1 MRALIQRVTSANVKV
16 DGEIVGKIGKGF
28 LVFLGIYEEDTEE
41 KIEKLTKKIVNLRIF
56 NDENDKMNLSIKDV
70 KGEILLISQFT
81 LCADTRKGNR
91 PSFVSAKNPKD
102 ANMIYEKTIE
112 SIKNENIV
120 VEKGVF
126 GADMKVELLNDGPVT
141 ILLDI

>member
-1 MRALIQRVTSANVKV
+1 MRALIQRVTSASVKV
-16 DGEIVGKIGKGF
+16 DGKIVGKIGKGF

-41 KIEKLTKKIVNLRIF
+41 KIEKLTKKIINLRIF

-81 LCADTRKGNR
+81 LCADTKKGNR

-112 SIKNENIV
+112 NIKNENIV
-120 VEKGVF
+120 VEKGIF

>member
-1 MRALIQRVTSANVKV
+1 MRALIQRVTSASVKV
-16 DGEIVGKIGKGF
+16 DEKIVGKIGKGF
-28 LVFLGIYEEDTEE
+28 LIFLGVYEEDTEE

-56 NDENDKMNLSIKDV
+56 NDENDKMNLSIKEV

-81 LCADTRKGNR
+81 LCVDTRKGNR

-102 ANMIYEKTIE
+102 ANVIYEKTIE
-112 SIKNENIV
+112 SIRSEGII
-120 VEKGVF
+120 VEKGIF

>member
-1 MRALIQRVTSANVKV
+1 MQVLKFLI
-16 DGEIVGKIGKGF
+16 
-28 LVFLGIYEEDTEE
+28 FLGIYEEDTEE

-102 ANMIYEKTIE
+102 ANVIYEKTIE
-112 SIKNENIV
+112 SIRNEGII
-120 VEKGVF
+120 VEKGIF

>member
-1 MRALIQRVTSANVKV
+1 MRAFIQRVNSASVKI

-28 LVFLGIYEEDTEE
+28 LIFLGVYEEDTEE

-70 KGEILLISQFT
+70 KGKILLISQFT

-102 ANMIYEKTIE
+102 ANVIYEKTIE
-112 SIKNENIV
+112 SIRNEGII
-120 VEKGVF
+120 VEKGIF

>member
-1 MRALIQRVTSANVKV
+1 MRALIQRVTSASVKV

-28 LVFLGIYEEDTEE
+28 LIFLGVYEEDTEE

-102 ANMIYEKTIE
+102 ANVIYEKTIE
-112 SIKNENIV
+112 SIRSEGII
-120 VEKGVF
+120 VEKGIF

>member
-1 MRALIQRVTSANVKV
+1 MRALIQRVTSASVKV
-16 DGEIVGKIGKGF
+16 DGKIVGKIGKGF

-41 KIEKLTKKIVNLRIF
+41 KIEKLTKKIINLRIF
-56 NDENDKMNLSIKDV
+56 NDENDKMNLSIKDI

-102 ANMIYEKTIE
+102 ANVIYEKTIE
-112 SIKNENIV
+112 SIRNEGII
-120 VEKGVF
+120 VEKGIF

>member
-1 MRALIQRVTSANVKV
+1 MRALIQRVTSASVKV
-16 DGEIVGKIGKGF
+16 DEKIVGKIGKGF
-28 LVFLGIYEEDTEE
+28 LIFLGVYEEDTEE

-56 NDENDKMNLSIKDV
+56 NDENDKMNLSIKEV

-102 ANMIYEKTIE
+102 ANVIYEKTIE
-112 SIKNENIV
+112 SIRSEGII
-120 VEKGVF
+120 VEKGIFV
-126 GADMKVELLNDGPVT
+126 ADMKVELLNDGPVT
-141 ILLDI
+141 ILLDV

>member
-16 DGEIVGKIGKGF
+16 EGKIVGKIGKGF
-28 LVFLGIYEEDTEE
+28 LIFLGIYEEDTEE

-91 PSFVSAKNPKD
+91 PSFISAKNPKD
-102 ANMIYEKTIE
+102 ANVIYEKTIE
-112 SIKNENIV
+112 SIRNEGII
-120 VEKGVF
+120 VEKGIF

-141 ILLDI
+141 ILLDV

>member
-16 DGEIVGKIGKGF
+16 DEKIVGKIGNGF
-28 LVFLGIYEEDTEE
+28 LIFLGVYEEDTEE

-56 NDENDKMNLSIKDV
+56 NDENNKMNLSIKDV

-102 ANMIYEKTIE
+102 ANVIYEKTIE
-112 SIKNENIV
+112 SIRNEGII
-120 VEKGVF
+120 VEKGIF

>member
-1 MRALIQRVTSANVKV
+1 MRVLIQRVTSASVKV
-16 DGEIVGKIGKGF
+16 DGKIVGKIGKGF

-41 KIEKLTKKIVNLRIF
+41 KIEKLTKKIINLRIF
-56 NDENDKMNLSIKDV
+56 NDENDKMNISIKDV

-112 SIKNENIV
+112 SIRNEGII
-120 VEKGVF
+120 VEKGIF

-141 ILLDI
+141 ILLDV

>member
-1 MRALIQRVTSANVKV
+1 MRALIQRVTSASVKV
-16 DGEIVGKIGKGF
+16 DGKIVGKIGKGF

-41 KIEKLTKKIVNLRIF
+41 KIEKLTKKIINLRIF
-56 NDENDKMNLSIKDV
+56 NDENDKMNLSIKDI

-81 LCADTRKGNR
+81 LCADTKKGNR

-102 ANMIYEKTIE
+102 ANKIYEKIIE
-112 SIKNENIV
+112 SIRNENII
-120 VEKGVF
+120 VEKGIF

>member
-1 MRALIQRVTSANVKV
+1 MRALIQRVTSASVKV
-16 DGEIVGKIGKGF
+16 DGKIVGKIGKGF

-81 LCADTRKGNR
+81 LYADTRKGNR

-112 SIKNENIV
+112 NIKNENIV
-120 VEKGVF
+120 VEKGIF

>member
-1 MRALIQRVTSANVKV
+1 MRALIQRVTSASVKV
-16 DGEIVGKIGKGF
+16 DEKIVGKIGKGF
-28 LVFLGIYEEDTEE
+28 LIFLGVYEEDTEE

-70 KGEILLISQFT
+70 KGKILLISQFT

-102 ANMIYEKTIE
+102 ANVIYEKTIE
-112 SIKNENIV
+112 SIRNEGII
-120 VEKGVF
+120 VEKGIF

-141 ILLDI
+141 ILLDV

>member
-1 MRALIQRVTSANVKV
+1 MRAFIQRVTSASVKV
-16 DGEIVGKIGKGF
+16 DGKIVGKIGKGF

-41 KIEKLTKKIVNLRIF
+41 KIEKLTKKIITLRIF

-112 SIKNENIV
+112 NIKNENIV
-120 VEKGVF
+120 VEKGIF

>member
-1 MRALIQRVTSANVKV
+1 MRALIQRVTSASVKI

-28 LVFLGIYEEDTEE
+28 LIFLGVYEEDTEE

-70 KGEILLISQFT
+70 KGKILLISQFT

-102 ANMIYEKTIE
+102 ANVIYEKTIE
-112 SIKNENIV
+112 SIRNEGII
-120 VEKGVF
+120 VEKGIF

-141 ILLDI
+141 ILLDM

>member
-1 MRALIQRVTSANVKV
+1 MRALIQRVNSASVKI

-28 LVFLGIYEEDTEE
+28 LIFLGVYEEDTEE

-70 KGEILLISQFT
+70 KGKILLISQFT

-102 ANMIYEKTIE
+102 ANVIYEKTIE
-112 SIKNENIV
+112 SIRNEGII
-120 VEKGVF
+120 VEKGIF

>member
-1 MRALIQRVTSANVKV
+1 MRALIQRVTSASVKV

-28 LVFLGIYEEDTEE
+28 LIFLGVYEEDTEE

-91 PSFVSAKNPKD
+91 PSFISAKNPYE
-102 ANMIYEKTIE
+102 ANKIYEKTIE
-112 SIKNENIV
+112 SIRNEGII
-120 VEKGVF
+120 VEKGIF

>member
-1 MRALIQRVTSANVKV
+1 MRVLIQRVTSASVKV
-16 DGEIVGKIGKGF
+16 DGKIVGKIGKGF

-41 KIEKLTKKIVNLRIF
+41 KIEKLTKKIINLRIF

-102 ANMIYEKTIE
+102 ANVIYEKTIE
-112 SIKNENIV
+112 SIRNEGII
-120 VEKGVF
+120 VEKGIF

>member
-1 MRALIQRVTSANVKV
+1 MRALIQRVTSASVKV
-16 DGEIVGKIGKGF
+16 DEKIVGKIGKGF
-28 LVFLGIYEEDTEE
+28 LIFLGVYEEDTEE

-56 NDENDKMNLSIKDV
+56 NDENDKMNLSIKEV

-102 ANMIYEKTIE
+102 ANVIYEKTIE
-112 SIKNENIV
+112 SIRSEGII
-120 VEKGVF
+120 VEKGIF
-126 GADMKVELLNDGPVT
+126 GANMKVELLNDGPVT
-141 ILLDI
+141 ILLDV

>member
-1 MRALIQRVTSANVKV
+1 MRALIQRVTSASVKV
-16 DGEIVGKIGKGF
+16 DEKIVGKIGKGF
-28 LVFLGIYEEDTEE
+28 LIFLGVYEEDTEE

-56 NDENDKMNLSIKDV
+56 NDENDKMNLSIKEV

-102 ANMIYEKTIE
+102 ANVIYEKTIE
-112 SIKNENIV
+112 SIRSEGII
-120 VEKGVF
+120 VEKGIF

>member
-1 MRALIQRVTSANVKV
+1 MRALIQRVTSASVKV
-16 DGEIVGKIGKGF
+16 DGKIVGKIGKGF

-81 LCADTRKGNR
+81 LCVDTRKGNR

-112 SIKNENIV
+112 NIKNENIV
-120 VEKGVF
+120 VEKGIF